1 MHPLLRK
8 LLGYNWLLLGLMLA
22 LVAYGIYAIYSATWM
37 RTDAYWHDQIKWAAI
52 CLPVFFVVSL
62 VDYRW
67 VRYGAL
73 PLYILG
79 IVGVAATL
87 VTARSINGAQGWLDL
102 KFVSFQPS
110 QMALLAGILT
120 MALFLSQFKNLHSFW
135 RLAGCG
141 VIAGAPWLLIL
152 LQNDMGSALV
162 WIPVVLGLLFIGGI
176 PKRYIISL
184 LLLGAAVIPLV
195 IFFGLKTYQKNR
207 ILTFLDPSLDPLGAG
222 WDLNQCLIAIGSGGF
237 SGKGFKAA
245 NTLNELGFLNA
256 TAAHND
262 YIFAV
267 LGEQHGFV
275 GGVALIGVIA
285 LTLLTAIYIVTV
297 ASDDLGRYIGVG
309 IVMML
314 FAHTFENIGMTIQVM
329 PITGIPLPLIS
340 YGGTF
345 LLITLIGFGILQSIW
360 IHRRSIG

>member
-1 MHPLLRK
+1 
-8 LLGYNWLLLGLMLA
+8 MLA
-22 LVAYGIYAIYSATWM
+22 LMFYGIYAIYSATWM
-37 RTDAYWHDQIKWAAI
+37 RTDAFWHDQIKWAALG
-52 CLPVFFVVSL
+52 LPLFLAVSL
-62 VDYRW
+62 IDYRW
-67 VRYGAL
+67 VRFGAL
-73 PLYILG
+73 PLYVLG
-79 IVGVAATL
+79 IAGVAATL
-87 VTARSINGAQGWLDL
+87 VMGRSVNGAQGWLNIGG
-102 KFVSFQPS
+102 VINFQPS
-110 QMALLAGILT
+110 QLALLAGILT
-120 MALFLSQFKNLHSFW
+120 MALFLSQFKNLHPFF

-152 LQNDMGSALV
+152 LQNDLGSALV
-162 WIPVVLGLLFIGGI
+162 WIPVVLGILFISGI
-176 PKRYIISL
+176 PKRYLISL

-195 IFFGLKTYQKNR
+195 VYFGLKPHQKDR

-237 SGKGFKAA
+237 GGKGFKAA

-267 LGEQHGFV
+267 LGEQHGFMGAV
-275 GGVALIGVIA
+275 ILISVIGMM
-285 LTLLTAIYIVTV
+285 LMTAIYVV
-297 ASDDLGRYIGVG
+297 SLASDDIGRYIGIG

-314 FAHTFENIGMTIQVM
+314 FTHTFENIGMVIQVM

-345 LLITLIGFGILQSIW
+345 LLITLIGFGILQSVW